1 MHVISLLLGNL
12 DACESYVEEKNTP
25 VPIRVKPT
33 FYQIKRNTNKPAVS
47 IENMIKLC
55 ISYLAVLYMV

>member
-1 MHVISLLLGNL
+1 MHVISPLLGNL

-47 IENMIKLC
+47 IENMIKL
-55 ISYLAVLYMV
+55 